1 MTKED
6 LNEYGN
12 IHVTAR
18 AIAAI
23 AYQAAIKSYGVVGL
37 ASKNVFNGIT
47 NMVVKDPTHGIEVR
61 NEEGVIDIDIYIIV
75 QYGTRIKSVA
85 ASVANTVRFNVE
97 KYLGLPINNVNVH
110 VQGLRINGED

>member
-1 MTKED
+1 MTEEI
-6 LNEYGN
+6 NPYGS
-12 IHVTAR
+12 IQVSAR

-37 ASKNVFNGIT
+37 ASKNLVNGIT
-47 NMVVKDPTHGIEVR
+47 NRIVKDPTHGIEVDYED
-61 NEEGVIDIDIYIIV
+61 NMVNIDIYIVV

-85 ASVANTVRFNVE
+85 SSVANTVRFNVE

-110 VQGLRINGED
+110 VQGLRINGE